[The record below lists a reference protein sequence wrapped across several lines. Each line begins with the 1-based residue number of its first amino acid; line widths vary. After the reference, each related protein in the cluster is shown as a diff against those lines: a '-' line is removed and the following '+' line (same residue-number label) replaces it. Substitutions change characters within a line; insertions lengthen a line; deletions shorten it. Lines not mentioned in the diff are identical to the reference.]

1 MSNPAAAAF
10 WLGLALPARPTDR
23 DLGQPARRVA
33 GGTGCA
39 GRSVDLCG
47 GCRSKT
53 AKGGSAR
60 QLPFA
65 SRTPGPLPRG
75 RVSDFLR
82 EACPSE
88 VLNWVRSCC
97 HWQPEAASAPGGGNP
112 KGSWDSGDS
121 VDSASHAVAF
131 GHAAADAVIH
141 RSPSPSSS
149 GPAGPDGSAQG
160 GGGSSRHGRQPPPPM
175 PCSATTGVIP
185 APPGGTMLPN

>member
-1 MSNPAAAAF
+1 MPRCTGHSAYQRMARGAVWHGCLCPASPTMRMRMCRGCAWARMMHEQPAAAAF

-65 SRTPGPLPRG
+65 SRTPRPLPRG

-131 GHAAADAVIH
+131 GHAAADA
-141 RSPSPSSS
+141 
-149 GPAGPDGSAQG
+149 
-160 GGGSSRHGRQPPPPM
+160 
-175 PCSATTGVIP
+175 
-185 APPGGTMLPN
+185 APRT